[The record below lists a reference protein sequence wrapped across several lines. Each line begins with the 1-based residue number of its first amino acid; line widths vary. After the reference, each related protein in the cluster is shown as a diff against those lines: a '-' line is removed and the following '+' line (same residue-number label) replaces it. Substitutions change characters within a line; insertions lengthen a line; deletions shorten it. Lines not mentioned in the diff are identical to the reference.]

1 MAKRINAKAVIGNFL
16 VSQNKGYISK
26 REIEKYYSV
35 VDELLPEG
43 YYTYDDITFEEFC
56 DEYSFLV
63 QRFKD
68 IAIPIAEKNTLIRYF
83 RLGLPKSIIN
93 VFETSFNVL
102 MQEGNSSN
110 IDFCQ
115 YQKEYLTYLRYLNDN
130 DPQQARKLSE
140 DSLLRTGI
148 IDENGNLK
156 PPYDGEKVN
165 DDDFTRG
172 PRLIKK

>member
-1 MAKRINAKAVIGNFL
+1 MAKRINAKSVIGNFL

-26 REIEKYYSV
+26 RELEKYYSV
-35 VDELLPEG
+35 VDELLPDG

-68 IAIPIAEKNTLIRYF
+68 IAIPITDKNILIRYF
-83 RLGLPKSIIN
+83 RLGLPKSVVN
-93 VFETSFNVL
+93 VFDQAERVL
-102 MQEGNSSN
+102 ISKFDSSVGLSAHLEE
-110 IDFCQ
+110 
-115 YQKEYLTYLRYLNDN
+115 YLEYLTYLNDN
-130 DPQQARKLSE
+130 NPQQARKLAE
-140 DSLLRTGI
+140 ESLLRTGI

-156 PPYDGEKVN
+156 PPYNGEKVN
-165 DDDFTRG
+165 NDDFTRG